1 LSKIPSCEK
10 CEIENAPGL
19 SLLGFLFSRSNYP
32 IHDNCAYRSALCDG
46 LNIIDWRIFCIPRTL
61 ASMVPSTSLT
71 VLHYPIPLCSP
82 PLSTTTVTQS
92 GITMPASPSLNDS
105 SMPPD
110 HISHPIFSPFY
121 GIRPRHSL
129 RPLATAS
136 GSAPTVQPCMLSAAL
151 ASCTSNTLRPLLFSF
166 ALLRS
171 LRPLSLHLPS
181 LALSHALSPSS
192 SGCVSSSGNPSI
204 CITSRSPSPR
214 PH

>member
-1 LSKIPSCEK
+1 
-10 CEIENAPGL
+10 
-19 SLLGFLFSRSNYP
+19 
-32 IHDNCAYRSALCDG
+32 
-46 LNIIDWRIFCIPRTL
+46 
-61 ASMVPSTSLT
+61 MVPSTNLT
-71 VLHYPIPLCSP
+71 VLHYPIPLSSP

-92 GITMPASPSLNDS
+92 GTIMPTLPSLNDS

-171 LRPLSLHLPS
+171 FALFLWLCLILGQSFHLHNLSSSVPKAPLKIPKNPSLHPALLHKPS
-181 LALSHALSPSS
+181 HGS
-192 SGCVSSSGNPSI
+192 VSFFFFS
-204 CITSRSPSPR
+204 
-214 PH
+214 

>member
-1 LSKIPSCEK
+1 
-10 CEIENAPGL
+10 
-19 SLLGFLFSRSNYP
+19 
-32 IHDNCAYRSALCDG
+32 
-46 LNIIDWRIFCIPRTL
+46 
-61 ASMVPSTSLT
+61 MVPSTNLT
-71 VLHYPIPLCSP
+71 VLHYPTPLSSP

-92 GITMPASPSLNDS
+92 GIIMPTSPSRNDS
-105 SMPPD
+105 SLPPD

-136 GSAPTVQPCMLSAAL
+136 GSAPRVQPCMLSAAL

-171 LRPLSLHLPS
+171 LFALFRFHLPS
-181 LALSHALSPSS
+181 LALYHALSPSS

-204 CITSRSPSPR
+204 YITSRPPSPR